1 MSDFLD
7 GIIKHVKAYDASR
20 PRSLQAEP
28 GWSEVGGCRSYLG
41 FRLDGAWESDET
53 DSWGATRGTAIHK
66 YLETILADLPGF
78 RTEVTTYYR
87 GIPGHADLVLIDDTS
102 VTDWKTT
109 KLVNSQL
116 WQTSPEVLWEK
127 RVQAN
132 GYAAGLVDSGE
143 LPEGA
148 LVRIAVLPVDGT
160 YADWWC
166 WEETFDRSI
175 ADWGADRLEKVRAD
189 QAAGEYLAKD
199 KPYAYCREWCSF
211 FSLCRSQDDPDA
223 AEKITDPEFVA
234 AIAAYGE
241 ATQKVTA
248 LGKEKDRLAD
258 VIRGLRGTAGE
269 WRISLSKE
277 GEKKLALDEAAVRA
291 DYAARGEPTPEF
303 WKAGSAPR
311 LNVTRIKRKESA
323 AR

>member
-1 MSDFLD
+1 MP
-7 GIIKHVKAYDASR
+7 A
-20 PRSLQAEP
+20 
-28 GWSEVGGCRSYLG
+28 YLG

-66 YLETILADLPGF
+66 YLEAIFADVPGF

-87 GIPGHADLVLIDDTS
+87 DIPGHADLVLIDDTS

-109 KLVNSQL
+109 KLVNSRL
-116 WQTSPEVLWEK
+116 WQTSPDVLWEK

-132 GYAAGLVDSGE
+132 GYAAGLIDSGE
-143 LPEGA
+143 LPPDA

-160 YADWWC
+160 FADWWC

-175 ADWGADRLEKVRAD
+175 ADWGADRLDKVRED
-189 QAAGEYLAKD
+189 LLAGEHLPKD
-199 KPYAYCREWCSF
+199 KPYPYCREWCTF
-211 FSLCRSQDDPDA
+211 FSLCRGQDDPAA
-223 AEKITDPEFVA
+223 AETITDPEMVA
-234 AIAAYGE
+234 AVAAYGE

-258 VIRGLRGTAGE
+258 QIRGLRGTAGE

-277 GEKKLALDEAAVRA
+277 GDKKLVLDEAGVRA
-291 DYAARGEPTPEF
+291 DYAARGELAPEIY
-303 WKAGSAPR
+303 KPGAAPR
-311 LNVTRIKRKESA
+311 LNVTRIRRKEPSK
-323 AR
+323 

>member
-1 MSDFLD
+1 VSDFLD
-7 GIIKHVKAYDASR
+7 GIIKHVRDYDASR
-20 PRSLQAEP
+20 PRSLQVDP
-28 GWSEVGGCRSYLG
+28 GWSEVGGCRAYLG

-53 DSWGATRGTAIHK
+53 DSWGATRGTAVHK
-66 YLETILADLPGF
+66 YLETIFEGMPGF
-78 RTEVTTYYR
+78 RTEVTTSYR

-116 WQTSPEVLWEK
+116 WQSSPDVLWEK

-132 GYAAGLVDSGE
+132 GYAAGLIESGE
-143 LPEGA
+143 LPSDA

-189 QAAGEYLAKD
+189 QVAGEALAKD
-199 KPYAYCREWCSF
+199 KPYAYCREWCVF
-211 FSLCRSQDDPDA
+211 FSLCRQQDDPAA
-223 AEKITDPEFVA
+223 AEEITDPETVA
-234 AIAAYGE
+234 AIARYGE
-241 ATQKVTA
+241 ITGQVTQ

-258 VIRGLRGTAGE
+258 LIRGLRGTAGE
-269 WRISLSKE
+269 WRISLTKA
-277 GEKKLALDEAAVRA
+277 GESREVLDETAVIA
-291 DYAARGEPTPEF
+291 EYAARGE
-303 WKAGSAPR
+303 GAPMLIKPGAAPK
-311 LNVTRIKRKESA
+311 LNVTRVKRKEPA
-323 AR
+323 K

>member
-7 GIIKHVKAYDASR
+7 GIIKHVRDYDASR

-28 GWSEVGGCRSYLG
+28 GWSEVGGCRAYLG

-53 DSWGATRGTAIHK
+53 DSWGATRGTAVHK
-66 YLETILADLPGF
+66 YLETIFSDLPGF
-78 RTEVTTYYR
+78 RTEVTTRYR

-109 KLVNSQL
+109 KLVNSRL
-116 WQTSPEVLWEK
+116 WQSSPEVLWEK

-132 GYAAGLVDSGE
+132 GYAAGLVEAGE
-143 LPEGA
+143 LPEDA

-166 WEETFDRSI
+166 WEETFDRAI
-175 ADWGADRLEKVRAD
+175 ADWGADRLEQVRAD
-189 QAAGEYLAKD
+189 QAAGVSLAKD
-199 KPYAYCREWCSF
+199 KPYPYCREWCGF
-211 FSLCRSQDDPDA
+211 FSLCRAQDDPDA
-223 AEKITDPEFVA
+223 AEEITDPEYAA

-241 ATQKVTA
+241 AAQQVTA

-258 VIRGLRGTAGE
+258 LIRGLRGTAGE
-269 WRISLSKE
+269 WRISLSKS
-277 GEKKLALDEAAVRA
+277 GDPKTVLDEDAVA
-291 DYAARGEPTPEF
+291 DFYAQRGQAVPVIVRP
-303 WKAGSAPR
+303 GNAPR
-311 LNVTRIKRKESA
+311 LSVTRIKRKDPA
-323 AR
+323 